1 MRVFLL
7 RLPSV
12 SGLTLKSLMLIA
24 LTTLTPSIS
33 FAPSVAY
40 ASTDRPYWTEQASFS
55 FSDSLY
61 VIGVATNAP
70 TVEAGRQ
77 AAFEHGL
84 REIMNYAQ
92 VSNLNNLQVHT
103 ERNFEEP
110 QRDGRVSVWRLL
122 RVSMDDLRVLK
133 ATKTLPTP
141 TQIHATMPQDAPPI
155 STEQPRTPAATP
167 TAPVRANKPKAPEV
181 AAVITVTTQR
191 LREPQ
196 EANLPIIPLR
206 YPKVMTGWQRDAAH
220 GLTPKWEERPDWAMA
235 HKIVLPSY
243 SIY

>member
-33 FAPSVAY
+33 FAPSAAY

-103 ERNFEEP
+103 ERNFQEP
-110 QRDGRVSVWRLL
+110 QSDGSVSVWRLL
-122 RVSMDDLRVLK
+122 RVSLDGLRVVKGSARETREVRPVPQEVHRVSPLTDSEAPRA
-133 ATKTLPTP
+133 ATAVKPTVNAPLSVEPFHRSRPATYSATQEINLPT
-141 TQIHATMPQDAPPI
+141 
-155 STEQPRTPAATP
+155 
-167 TAPVRANKPKAPEV
+167 
-181 AAVITVTTQR
+181 
-191 LREPQ
+191 
-196 EANLPIIPLR
+196 IPLR
-206 YPKVMTGWQRDAAH
+206 YPKVFIGWQRDAVH
-220 GLTPKWEERPDWAMA
+220 GLTPKWEEQPEWAMA
-235 HKIVLPSY
+235 HKMILPSY